1 MDIAGPSSMQSFSRK
16 NLIMAELFVE
26 IFVTQWPKI
35 ECLVFHSFSSHE
47 ESKHIF
53 LYAIFSCQN
62 LWQKIAQNK

>member
-1 MDIAGPSSMQSFSRK
+1 MDIAGPSSMQSFSCK

-47 ESKHIF
+47 ESKHTF
-53 LYAIFSCQN
+53 LYATFSCQN
-62 LWQKIAQNK
+62 PVAKISLK